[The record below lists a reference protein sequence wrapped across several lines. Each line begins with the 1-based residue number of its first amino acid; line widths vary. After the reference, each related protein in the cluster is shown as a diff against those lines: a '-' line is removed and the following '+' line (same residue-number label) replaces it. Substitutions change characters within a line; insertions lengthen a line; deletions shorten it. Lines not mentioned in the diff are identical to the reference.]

1 MLDKLGK
8 WIAKH
13 PWKAITIVL
22 IITFASIFSI
32 ATFRLKQEFSE
43 ETFLPEMDI
52 VKANQEISRNFT
64 STYDVSILIK
74 AKDGDL
80 LKRDSLIEMLQIEKN
95 IASSSLKEKL
105 FTPYMPSYS
114 IGSVADIISGFI
126 LQQKGI
132 ENPSYDEK
140 IEALQQMNDSQI
152 KNSVKSFLVNP
163 FVPSEVKA
171 MLTMSLTKD
180 FNLTSLK
187 AKGSIIR
194 VSFNSSIGKDKT
206 IALSTEK
213 QMDEIVR
220 GMNYRAIEAYVM
232 GEQMASDEIM
242 KASNESMKIL
252 LPLAFAMVIVV
263 LAIVYRDIID
273 MLISLL
279 ALSFAIIWMYGFGAA
294 MGYSFNP
301 MTTAIPVLI
310 VGLGIDYGIHLTMR
324 YREERGTKKAEE
336 ALEETINHIGMGL
349 LLATI
354 TTVVAFLSNISSPI
368 HLLAEFGILAAIG
381 IISSFIIMLLFV
393 PSFRYIRD
401 KRRKKEKER
410 EERKRDFINIGMAKA
425 AVALEKHGKVVI
437 AITIV
442 VTLSMGYFASN
453 LSTTFD
459 IKDFLPEKLEITRNF
474 NYMMSEFK
482 IAGGTAENV
491 YVLVKG
497 DVANPDILRKM
508 GESIDNMA
516 DDEYVVKV
524 DGRADTF
531 SILSLM
537 KDYATFDGFNDA
549 RYNKTFASMYNK
561 YFEEGMPK
569 ENTSKDDIILLYNW
583 LYLHALSDAT
593 MVLHKGNGYDE
604 AVIRVSVN
612 TGNDDKKVGKLYEE
626 LKEDVKPLGKNAVV
640 TGGSILRKVIMDL
653 INESQIRSLIITLI
667 ASLIILSI
675 IFYFKDGSVVL
686 GALTLLP
693 VTLVVVWI
701 LGSMYLLGIPLNVMT
716 LSITSLTIGL
726 GVTYGI
732 HISHRFAE
740 EIKDKDVDEA
750 CRVTI
755 ASTGAALFGAAATTI
770 AGFGLLVFALMPPLQ
785 QFGGITAL
793 TIFYSFMAS
802 TFILPTILAIW
813 ARRRKRREIS

>member
-1 MLDKLGK
+1 MLDELGK
-8 WIAKH
+8 WIAGH

-22 IITFASIFSI
+22 IITFASIASI
-32 ATFRLKQEFSE
+32 ATFGLKQEFSE

-52 VKANQEISRNFT
+52 VKANQEISQNFT

-80 LKRDSLIEMLQIEKN
+80 LKRENLIEMLQIEKN

-114 IGSVADIISGFI
+114 IGSVADIISSFI
-126 LQQKGI
+126 LQQRGI

-152 KNSVKSFLVNP
+152 KNFVKNFLVNP

-171 MLTMSLTKD
+171 MFTMSLTKD

-187 AKGSIIR
+187 AEGSIIR
-194 VSFNSSIGKDKT
+194 VSFNSSIGKDESM
-206 IALSTEK
+206 ALSTEK

-220 GMNYRAIEAYVM
+220 GMDYKTIEAYVM

-252 LPLAFAMVIVV
+252 LPLAFAMVVVV
-263 LAIVYRDIID
+263 LAIVYRDVVD

-279 ALSFAIIWMYGFGAA
+279 ALFFAIIWMYGFGAA

-324 YREERGTKKAEE
+324 YREERATKRAEE
-336 ALEETINHIGMGL
+336 ALKETIKHIGMGL

-381 IISSFIIMLLFV
+381 IISSFITMLLFV

-401 KRRKKEKER
+401 RRGKKEKER
-410 EERKRDFINIGMAKA
+410 EERKKDFINIGMAKA
-425 AVALEKHGKVVI
+425 AVTLEKHGKVVI
-437 AITIV
+437 AVTIA

-474 NYMMSEFK
+474 NYMINEFK
-482 IAGGTAENV
+482 IAGGAAENV

-497 DVANPDILRKM
+497 DVANPEILRKM

-516 DDEYVVKV
+516 DDEYVIKV

-537 KDYATFDGFNDA
+537 KDYASLEGFNDA
-549 RYNKTFASMYNK
+549 RYNETFASMYNK
-561 YFEEGMPK
+561 YFEEGVPK

-583 LYLHALSDAT
+583 LYLHAPADAT

-626 LKEDVKPLGKNAVV
+626 LKEDIKPLGKKAVV
-640 TGGSILRKVIMDL
+640 TGESILRKVIMDL

-675 IFYFKDGSVVL
+675 IFYLKDGSVVL

-693 VTLVVVWI
+693 VTLVVIWI
-701 LGSMYLLGIPLNVMT
+701 LGSMYLIGIPLNVMT
-716 LSITSLTIGL
+716 LSITSLTVGL

-732 HISHRFAE
+732 HITHRFAE
-740 EIKDKDVDEA
+740 EIRDKDVDEA
-750 CRVTI
+750 CRATI
-755 ASTGAALFGAAATTI
+755 ANTGAALFGAAATTI

-813 ARRRKRREIS
+813 ARRSKL